1 MRRGEKPADAFSR
14 SSKKQHVED
23 LLDEAL
29 EESFP
34 ASDPVAID
42 FDSISRQRRGTWH
55 ANTPPRTTEKAGDSG
70 SWVSAD
76 WSANSSM
83 RTKR

>member
-1 MRRGEKPADAFSR
+1 MRRGKKPADAFSR

-42 FDSISRQRRGTWH
+42 FERSRDSGGERGMRT
-55 ANTPPRTTEKAGDSG
+55 TPPP
-70 SWVSAD
+70 
-76 WSANSSM
+76 
-83 RTKR
+83 KRPRKPKGRPRR

>member
-1 MRRGEKPADAFSR
+1 MRRGKNPADAFSQ
-14 SSKKQHVED
+14 SSTKQHVED

-42 FDSISRQRRGTWH
+42 FDRSRDDGGERGKRT
-55 ANTPPRTTEKAGDSG
+55 TPPKRPGKAEG
-70 SWVSAD
+70 
-76 WSANSSM
+76 
-83 RTKR
+83 RPRR